1 MTMAN
6 ITLSPE
12 RRAQILRGVRP
23 RRGKALCWTT
33 GRILVAAVLAVLLT
47 FSAFA
52 AAVPALRTA
61 LQNALGSF
69 AGQSQSLTGIA
80 MEYDGIEVRPVSAL
94 SSSTYVRIWAEVQDK
109 TGDRLRA
116 DMDIDGYVA
125 DVPTLGISQ
134 FSLPQVI
141 SYDEETHTALIEFS
155 STGYGVT
162 ENVPVSICFD
172 RFQPR
177 QKISDVSVPIELV
190 TAQTLA
196 STTAPDGSVVLVPEQ
211 TPVALEHTDSVRL
224 SSFGF
229 ANDGRLHLQLA
240 FLNAAN
246 REDSY
251 LITTARSISGGKDDA
266 VYNQELGNSMFEEN
280 GIWYQDMSFSVSP
293 SDLGD
298 VTFDDLAGTLLVLP
312 AVTGEWSTDIT
323 IRPVEEITYYP
334 NVQVGGALVKEIR
347 VSEIG
352 FYALSSSQ
360 GTILGYRPTFAMTKD
375 GKKLYLTNNCIES
388 GWCIDDWNGSS
399 GAGHAIDQWLFDEPI
414 DPASIASLN
423 FDGVTVPLQ

>member
-1 MTMAN
+1 M
-6 ITLSPE
+6 
-12 RRAQILRGVRP
+12 
-23 RRGKALCWTT
+23 
-33 GRILVAAVLAVLLT
+33 AAVLAVLLT

-94 SSSTYVRIWAEVQDK
+94 SNSTYVRIWAEVQDK

-211 TPVALEHTDSVRL
+211 TPVELEQTDSVRL

-251 LITTARSISGGKDDA
+251 LITTARSISGGKTMPSTTRSLA
-266 VYNQELGNSMFEEN
+266 TVCLRKTGS
-280 GIWYQDMSFSVSP
+280 GIRICLSACLPRIW
-293 SDLGD
+293 
-298 VTFDDLAGTLLVLP
+298 ATLPL
-312 AVTGEWSTDIT
+312 T
-323 IRPVEEITYYP
+323 I
-334 NVQVGGALVKEIR
+334 
-347 VSEIG
+347 
-352 FYALSSSQ
+352 
-360 GTILGYRPTFAMTKD
+360 
-375 GKKLYLTNNCIES
+375 
-388 GWCIDDWNGSS
+388 
-399 GAGHAIDQWLFDEPI
+399 
-414 DPASIASLN
+414 
-423 FDGVTVPLQ
+423 

>member
-1 MTMAN
+1 MSASGPRCRT
-6 ITLSPE
+6 
-12 RRAQILRGVRP
+12 RRA
-23 RRGKALCWTT
+23 T
-33 GRILVAAVLAVLLT
+33 GC
-47 FSAFA
+47 
-52 AAVPALRTA
+52 
-61 LQNALGSF
+61 
-69 AGQSQSLTGIA
+69 
-80 MEYDGIEVRPVSAL
+80 
-94 SSSTYVRIWAEVQDK
+94 
-109 TGDRLRA
+109 A

-125 DVPTLGISQ
+125 DVPTLGVSQ

-280 GIWYQDMSFSVSP
+280 GIWYQDMSFSVSH

-312 AVTGEWSTDIT
+312 PVTGEWSTDIT
-323 IRPVEEITYYP
+323 IFRVKVNTP
-334 NVQVGGALVKEIR
+334 N
-347 VSEIG
+347 S
-352 FYALSSSQ
+352 
-360 GTILGYRPTFAMTKD
+360 FA
-375 GKKLYLTNNCIES
+375 ES
-388 GWCIDDWNGSS
+388 
-399 GAGHAIDQWLFDEPI
+399 
-414 DPASIASLN
+414 
-423 FDGVTVPLQ
+423 